1 MASAEASIETPV
13 NPAPRSV
20 IRDGSKLLEFQK
32 PKTSCGEITAS
43 SLSNAYENRYGAPYP
58 KDPPPHEIPH
68 NILRF
73 FKKLPKKLIPKLLA
87 LTHLDII
94 LREILLATI
103 SLDGPGR
110 EKLVQELERLAHD
123 LEEPIYKLM
132 QAFGDSMKT
141 VLQAIPGLNIVYA
154 ISDISEVIKQG
165 NSVSGEI
172 TGTLTQFIDKVDDIY
187 KRSAG
192 SNRLVASTLY
202 AAMDFLN
209 EQGEAGMKQAAEK
222 RVGKHVVGPA
232 GATPI
237 EADVTSAAMSRVFSN
252 EALRK
257 GLTALLEKAD
267 DIKEI
272 TGDEAVHSLVE
283 RLKKSITTD
292 GSSVPDSVA
301 AGIKQEV
308 EGVKGLGELRI
319 LDSIYKGLSEKYDKR
334 HKTGSEEE

>member
-1 MASAEASIETPV
+1 MASAETPV
-13 NPAPRSV
+13 NPAPKSV

-58 KDPPPHEIPH
+58 KNPPPYEIPH

-73 FKKLPKKLIPKLLA
+73 FKKLPRKLLPKLFA

-110 EKLVQELERLAHD
+110 EKLVQELDRLAHE
-123 LEEPIYKLM
+123 LEGPINKLM
-132 QAFGDSMKT
+132 QSFGDSMKA
-141 VLQAIPGLNIVYA
+141 VLQAVPGLNIVYA

-165 NSVSGEI
+165 NDATGEV

-192 SNRLVASTLY
+192 SNRLISSLLY
-202 AAMDFLN
+202 SAMDFLN
-209 EQGEAGMKQAAEK
+209 EQGETGMKRAAER
-222 RVGKHVVGPA
+222 RVGKHLVGPA
-232 GATPI
+232 GASSI

-267 DIKEI
+267 DIKEVKE
-272 TGDEAVHSLVE
+272 DMAVKSLVDQ
-283 RLKKSITTD
+283 LKKSITTD
-292 GSSVPDSVA
+292 RDDVA

-308 EGVKGLGELRI
+308 EGVKGLGELNI
-319 LDSIYKGLSEKYDKR
+319 LDLYKTLSEKYDKR
-334 HKTGSEEE
+334 HKARSSEE